1 MDKLT
6 KQIFILN
13 KVYLSMKKHYQTLG
27 KMFNKD
33 SNIKQKLLL
42 SEAMIQQVYMSIK
55 DKIEGEE
62 TNKQFKRIIRSIE
75 NERPKKNT

>member
-13 KVYLSMKKHYQTLG
+13 KIYSSMRKHYQTLG

-33 SNIKQKLLL
+33 SNIKQKFIL
-42 SEAMIQQVYMSIK
+42 SEQILNQAYMTIK
-55 DKIEGEE
+55 DKIEIQE
-62 TNKQFKRIIRSIE
+62 TNNQFNQIIKNI
-75 NERPKKNT
+75 KKETQNG